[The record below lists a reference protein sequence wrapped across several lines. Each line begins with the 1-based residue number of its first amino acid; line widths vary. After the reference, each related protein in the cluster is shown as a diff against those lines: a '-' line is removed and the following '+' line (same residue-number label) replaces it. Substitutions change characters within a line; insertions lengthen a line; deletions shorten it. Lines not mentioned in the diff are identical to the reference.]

1 MAQFAPHLIRSRRRR
16 MMAAQRACCGIALA
30 SFRLNSN
37 GDVDASEG
45 TFLFPVSAAY
55 VADVLEFNSWR
66 RLSES
71 DKRFVNRLALHRDAR
86 LRTVAAAIEGALDSE
101 TVRKLAKD
109 PAFSVRR
116 ELSRNDDALGKLSA
130 EECVQL
136 TQRDSSLIMNVLTT
150 LTRIVDES
158 ARALDD
164 EAAEL
169 AATLPKVRVDAIE
182 KLRFVIDTFKD
193 HPDRDVRNEAADAE
207 EELKETDNESACI
220 VPAKVMKLRKR
231 REKQRA
237 LRESF
242 VGNPG
247 EYAVGFVF
255 LKESALSKGNILPD
269 RESPL
274 FRIPLDAYGEV
285 IRGLPN
291 CDPREVF
298 LERFAANAS
307 ARVREITAEVE
318 CLPKAA
324 LDLLKTDDNYDVR
337 LALLQNE
344 SALTELS
351 EKDLVA
357 LIRGDTGLVHDAF
370 EYSKLGERMRSI
382 LETAFEDSD
391 DPNIAE
397 LLEAL
402 TE

>member
-30 SFRLNSN
+30 SFRLNAD
-37 GDVDASEG
+37 GDVDATEG
-45 TFLFPVSAAY
+45 TFLLPVSAAY

-71 DKRFVNRLALHRDAR
+71 DKCFVNRLALHRDAR
-86 LRTVAAAIEGALDSE
+86 LRTVAAAIEEALDSE

-116 ELSRNDDALGKLSA
+116 ELSRNDDALGKLTA

-164 EAAEL
+164 EATEL
-169 AATLPKVRVDAIE
+169 TATLPKVRVDAIE
-182 KLRFVIDTFKD
+182 KLRFLVYAFKGHSD
-193 HPDRDVRNEAADAE
+193 CDVRNEVADAE
-207 EELKETDNESACI
+207 EVLTEADKDPAFFVPVKDAKLHRILK
-220 VPAKVMKLRKR
+220 K
-231 REKQRA
+231 RA

-247 EYAVGFVF
+247 EFAVGFVF
-255 LKESALSKGNILPD
+255 LDETALSEGSVALD
-269 RESPL
+269 AESHVL
-274 FRIPLDAYGEV
+274 CIPLDAYRDV
-285 IRGLPN
+285 IRDLPN
-291 CDPREVF
+291 GEPRDVF
-298 LERFAANAS
+298 LERFAANANAS
-307 ARVREITAEVE
+307 VRETTAQIE

-324 LDLLKTDDNYDVR
+324 LDFLKADDNYDVR

-344 SALTELS
+344 SALTELG
-351 EKDLVA
+351 EKDIVA
-357 LIRGDTGLVHDAF
+357 LIRGDTGLVRDAF
-370 EYSKLGERMRSI
+370 EYCKVGERVRSI

-402 TE
+402 GE

>member
-1 MAQFAPHLIRSRRRR
+1 MAQFSPQLIRARRRR
-16 MMAAQRACCGIALA
+16 MMNVQRICCGIALV
-30 SFRLNSN
+30 SFRLNADS
-37 GDVDASEG
+37 DVDASEG
-45 TFLFPVSAAY
+45 KFLFPVSAAY

-86 LRTVAAAIEGALDSE
+86 LRTVAAAIEGALDLE
-101 TVRKLAKD
+101 TVRKLSKD
-109 PAFSVRR
+109 PAYTVRR
-116 ELSRNDDALGKLSA
+116 ELSCNDDALNKLTA

-136 TQRDSSLIMNVLTT
+136 TQRDTPLIINVLTT
-150 LTRIVDES
+150 LARIVRES
-158 ARALDD
+158 ARPLDD
-164 EAAEL
+164 EAVEL
-169 AATLPKVRVDAIE
+169 TAMVPNARTAAIE
-182 KLRFVIDTFKD
+182 KLRFVIDAFKD
-193 HPDRDVRNEAADAE
+193 HADCDVRNEAVDAE
-207 EELKETDNESACI
+207 DELKETNQESECI
-220 VPAKVMKLRKR
+220 VPANVMKRRKL

-255 LKESALSKGNILPD
+255 LKESALCKGYCMLD

-274 FRIPLDAYGEV
+274 FHIPLDAYGEV

-351 EKDLVA
+351 EMEIID
-357 LIRGDTGLVHDAF
+357 LIRGDMGLVRDAF
-370 EYSKLGERMRSI
+370 EYAEVGARMRSI

-391 DPNIAE
+391 DPSIQE
-397 LLEAL
+397 LLEAFG
-402 TE
+402 E